1 MSSTRYGFLLTQLV
15 MRDIAGR
22 YRGSTLGK
30 LWVLLSPLIM
40 LAVYTFVFSV
50 VFKVRWNTGDT
61 SSNTDFALNLF
72 VGVLLHALLGETLAR
87 SPGIM
92 RGNASYVKKMIF
104 PLWLLPLSVVISA
117 LVFCLFG
124 FGVFLLFFVVFNGL
138 PPVAALLLPLLLL
151 PLALFALG
159 VGWFLAALGVYLR
172 DIEQV
177 TPFFVTVLMFMAPIF
192 YPASAIPE
200 GYRWLLQLNP
210 LTYPVE
216 AIRDLFFL
224 GRVFEPVGYLLYS
237 GCGMLV
243 AAAGFV
249 FFARLRKG
257 FADVV

>member
-1 MSSTRYGFLLTQLV
+1 MSSTRHFFLLKQLV
-15 MRDIAGR
+15 RRDVTGR
-22 YRGSTLGK
+22 YRGSSLGR

-50 VFKVRWNTGDT
+50 VFKVRWNTGGAAT
-61 SSNTDFALNLF
+61 NTDFALNLF
-72 VGVLLHALLGETLAR
+72 VGVLLHAVFGETLSR

-92 RGNASYVKKMIF
+92 RSQASYVKKMIF
-104 PLWLLPLSVVISA
+104 PLWLMPLSAVISA

-124 FGVFLLFFVVFNGL
+124 FAALVLFFLLFNGV
-138 PPVAALLLPLLLL
+138 PPLTALLLPLVLA

-159 VGWFLAALGVYLR
+159 ISWFLSALGAYFR

-177 TPFFVTVLMFMAPIF
+177 MPFFVTVLMFMAPIF

-200 GYRWLLQLNP
+200 PYQVLLLLNP

-216 AIRDLFFL
+216 AVRGLFFTGQMVSPL
-224 GRVFEPVGYLLYS
+224 GYVLYS
-237 GCGMLV
+237 VCALLV
-243 AAAGFV
+243 AAGGFL
-249 FFARLRKG
+249 FFGRLRKG